1 MCVCGCVC
9 TLSVWVS
16 SLLSRYFT
24 SVILYSY
31 RLHMCSFVSGPSLS
45 VFWLAELIY
54 LLLLQIGCDCLYS
67 TLFLFFRIDVTFKG
81 VVFLLVIK
89 CGNLCDSLFFSVV
102 FFKCAFRQILFYF
115 PFKYFFLFSLQRSFW
130 CRKCARSRFEITAFA
145 YFTIVWERLPAQVC
159 ESVCV
164 NGFSLRTHFCFI
176 CVDIFCFSFC
186 IYTYIFPLF
195 FRYSTVP
202 LLCSCSSYPHLVWM
216 PFSSI
221 LIKE

>member
-1 MCVCGCVC
+1 MVICVI
-9 TLSVWVS
+9 
-16 SLLSRYFT
+16 RYFLVLF
-24 SVILYSY
+24 SSNVP
-31 RLHMCSFVSGPSLS
+31 FVR
-45 VFWLAELIY
+45 FCFI
-54 LLLLQIGCDCLYS
+54 
-67 TLFLFFRIDVTFKG
+67 
-81 VVFLLVIK
+81 FLLNI
-89 CGNLCDSLFFSVV
+89 
-102 FFKCAFRQILFYF
+102 
-115 PFKYFFLFSLQRSFW
+115 FLFSLQRSFW

-145 YFTIVWERLPAQVC
+145 YFTIVWERLSAQVC
-159 ESVCV
+159 EGVCV